1 MSCGAYASE
10 CDIQT
15 KGLSAEAV
23 RQMVDL
29 CQKDLAS
36 QKTDGLTENV
46 QMLGK
51 IMEVSHEFSSSLGL
65 AARELGY
72 AANEFLAS
80 PAGILTA
87 TVIIWKVFMVQI
99 LGIIFLMVVIP
110 LWIYMLRKTMIDKVE
125 YLPIKRWGG
134 REGHKKVVTYESFDS
149 ISSER
154 CRSMLIISVFA
165 IVLIAIIVGKMIT

>member
-1 MSCGAYASE
+1 MSCGAYASD

-15 KGLSAEAV
+15 KGLSADAV

-29 CQKDLAS
+29 CRKDIAA
-36 QKTDGLTENV
+36 QKTIGVTENV

-87 TVIIWKVFMVQI
+87 IVIIWKVFMVQI

-110 LWIYMLRKTMIDKVE
+110 LWIYMLRKAMTDKVE
-125 YLPIKRWGG
+125 YLPVKRWGG
-134 REGHKKVVTYESFDS
+134 REGLKKVVTYENFDS
-149 ISSER
+149 ISCER
-154 CRSMLIISVFA
+154 GVSMAVISGFA
-165 IVLIAIIVGKMIT
+165 VILIAIIVGRMIT